1 MTILVGYPTNRRGRG
16 VMNLAA
22 MLARSSGEDL
32 LVCAV
37 IPTPWMPGMS
47 RADEGYRSYVHEV
60 ASDALAQAK
69 AELAPDVSAQ
79 YTTVNARSVPTGVIQ
94 AAEEHGASMIAVGSS
109 KGGHFGQI
117 TLSSVAERLLHS
129 SPVPVALA
137 GRGFRTAGDGKVARV
152 TVAYTGTGQG
162 EELLRAGV
170 VLALRLGATIR
181 LASFAVQHAPPD
193 TAFFRAETAGVAA
206 EWSETIRAAAHR
218 DLETDAAA
226 REALG
231 DSPEVVLGHGQDWE
245 VALGDVDW
253 RDGDLLMIGS
263 SESGPVSRVFL
274 GSRASKIVRHA
285 PVPVVIV
292 PRGAAQELA
301 GEELAGPT

>member
-1 MTILVGYPTNRRGRG
+1 MTIVVGYPANRRGRG

-32 LVCAV
+32 LICAV
-37 IPTPWMPGMS
+37 IPAPWMPGMS
-47 RADEGYRSYVHEV
+47 RADEGYRSYVDEV
-60 ASDALAQAK
+60 ASGALAQAK
-69 AELAPDVSAQ
+69 SELPADVSAQ

-94 AAEEHGASMIAVGSS
+94 AAEEHGATMIAVGSS

-117 TLSSVAERLLHS
+117 TLSSVADRLLHS

-152 TVAYTGTGQG
+152 TVAYTGTGQS
-162 EELLRAGV
+162 EDLLRAGV
-170 VLALRLGATIR
+170 VVAGRLGAKIR

-193 TAFFRAETAGVAA
+193 TAFFHAETAAVAA

-218 DLETDAAA
+218 DLATDAAA
-226 REALG
+226 REAIG
-231 DSPEVVLGHGQDWE
+231 ENPEVVIGHGHDWE
-245 VALGDVDW
+245 VALCDVDW

-285 PVPVVIV
+285 PVPVVIM
-292 PRGAAQELA
+292 PRGAA
-301 GEELAGPT
+301 EELAAQESAGET